1 MNRWI
6 KPALLGL
13 FSAAVFAAAAQ
24 GIVREAPKDVK
35 PGMLSVSNTP
45 PIIAID
51 GKETRLS
58 PGARIR
64 DTNNMMVLSGALAG
78 QTLPTVYRRDP
89 AGNVHE
95 VWLLSQEE
103 YRKLGGTTPE
113 GEGVRKFY
121 ELLAFIWNAR
131 MLAGVK

>member
-13 FSAAVFAAAAQ
+13 ACAAVLSAAAQ

-35 PGMLSVSNTP
+35 PGLMAVSATP
-45 PIIAID
+45 PIIAMD
-51 GKETRLS
+51 GKADRLS

-78 QTLPTVYRRDP
+78 KTVPTVYRRDP
-89 AGNVHE
+89 SGNVHE
-95 VWLLSQEE
+95 VWLLTQEE
-103 YRKLGGTTPE
+103 YAKLGGSSAD

-121 ELLAFIWNAR
+121 EILAFIWNAR
-131 MLAGVK
+131 MLAGIK